1 MGMARIARSLSC
13 SSYVAVRRSGVL
25 ISFYEFTFREL
36 DHKSVA
42 GSTDELQQRRKLI
55 STNALQGD
63 SPDGWE
69 PARRLDGMDAPS
81 IYMASEKSPPHLRQ
95 LASIGQMRVGLR
107 FDFIVEDR
115 ELFRA
120 AEARGRPRFKPFMTL
135 MFRIITIKIHQVFN
149 VPVER

>member
-1 MGMARIARSLSC
+1 MMMVMMPDGHGSYRSLLIML
-13 SSYVAVRRSGVL
+13 VLAVRRSGVL

-69 PARRLDGMDAPS
+69 PARRLGRRDG
-81 IYMASEKSPPHLRQ
+81 
-95 LASIGQMRVGLR
+95 
-107 FDFIVEDR
+107 
-115 ELFRA
+115 RA
-120 AEARGRPRFKPFMTL
+120 INLHGK
-135 MFRIITIKIHQVFN
+135 
-149 VPVER
+149 